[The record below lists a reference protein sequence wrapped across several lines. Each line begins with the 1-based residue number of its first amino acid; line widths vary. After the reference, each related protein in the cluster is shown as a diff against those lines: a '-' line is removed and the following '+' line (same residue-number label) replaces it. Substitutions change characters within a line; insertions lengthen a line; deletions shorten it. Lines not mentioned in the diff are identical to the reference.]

1 MVHDIGHGPFGHF
14 FDENFLEKFQITH
27 EIVGQRIILEKLS
40 HLIKKIRR
48 SPSGPFEPGEVI
60 NPEHVAFLILKDS
73 KKDSSRF
80 PRWLSFLQ
88 PIIGGTYTGD
98 NLDYVLRDS
107 YMCGVAVGPVDLNR
121 LIHYTFFT
129 EKGMTLH
136 KVGLAALQMFLNT
149 RLYLYSNVYYHRT
162 TRAIDIHLRDIFSDT
177 IRLIFP
183 HNPVEH
189 LDLYLELTDWSL
201 LEEIRRWGRSAA
213 KQRRSLAAE
222 WQRILHRDVKWKMA
236 YDVTLPT
243 RGGERG
249 RVFMDQ
255 RMVERRIQEE
265 LPPGMKEIPFRVDM
279 ANQDPRPL
287 NPLSMGEFQ
296 IYVYNHS
303 THVVSKE
310 LLKEFFD
317 FIPAKIVQCRV
328 FTLNHDFDKEFSR
341 IAEKVLGLEEASVKT
356 NV

>member
-1 MVHDIGHGPFGHF
+1 
-14 FDENFLEKFQITH
+14 
-27 EIVGQRIILEKLS
+27 
-40 HLIKKIRR
+40 
-48 SPSGPFEPGEVI
+48 
-60 NPEHVAFLILKDS
+60 
-73 KKDSSRF
+73 
-80 PRWLSFLQ
+80 
-88 PIIGGTYTGD
+88 
-98 NLDYVLRDS
+98 
-107 YMCGVAVGPVDLNR
+107 
-121 LIHYTFFT
+121 
-129 EKGMTLH
+129 
-136 KVGLAALQMFLNT
+136 MFLNT

-296 IYVYNHS
+296 IYVYNPS